1 MVSAGLIRIPCGS
14 CVATAGFCLA
24 RLASMSCLWP
34 SWQAANQ
41 LAVVVWSEIYK
52 TPFLGHYDVNRIVVE
67 VTLSEIFVLKIPMTE
82 VLFLCVY

>member
-1 MVSAGLIRIPCGS
+1 MDVVVSAGLIRIPCGS

-41 LAVVVWSEIYK
+41 LAVVVWSEIYL
-52 TPFLGHYDVNRIVVE
+52 TPFPCHYDVNRIVFE
-67 VTLSEIFVLKIPMTE
+67 VTLSGIFGLQIHMT
-82 VLFLCVY
+82 

>member
-41 LAVVVWSEIYK
+41 LAVVVCTEFYH
-52 TPFLGHYDVNRIVVE
+52 TPFHGHYDVNRIVVE
-67 VTLSEIFVLKIPMTE
+67 VTLTGIFVLQIRVT
-82 VLFLCVY
+82 